1 MADDTPY
8 DRLKAA
14 ISAYGEAAMENLIR
28 CRALGNAVAKGL
40 NDYLGAPEPC
50 VALVPPQGPFD
61 PTQKYGDAAFSY
73 DPNQP
78 IRLEPIAFGLCVTV
92 PNVED
97 SGSLWIRTGIKV
109 EVKDD
114 RFEIFI
120 SNQPRLRLP
129 LDFEGRLQPVYETL
143 MAEFLHLFRHELADF
158 GDPRYQNRIGFVPT
172 LPE

>member
-1 MADDTPY
+1 MAEKTPY
-8 DRLKAA
+8 ETLKAA
-14 ISAYGEAAMENLIR
+14 IEAYGEAAMENFLR
-28 CRALGNAVAKGL
+28 CRALGHAVAEGF
-40 NDYLGAPEPC
+40 DSYLEAPEPA

-61 PTQKYGDAAFSY
+61 PSQEYGDAAFSY
-73 DPNQP
+73 DPKQP
-78 IRLEPIAFGLCVTV
+78 IRLEPIAFGISVTV

-120 SNQPRLRLP
+120 ANQPRLRLP
-129 LDFEGRLQPVYETL
+129 LDFEGKLQPVYETL

-158 GDPRYQNRIGFVPT
+158 GDARYQNRIGFVPT
-172 LPE
+172 MPK